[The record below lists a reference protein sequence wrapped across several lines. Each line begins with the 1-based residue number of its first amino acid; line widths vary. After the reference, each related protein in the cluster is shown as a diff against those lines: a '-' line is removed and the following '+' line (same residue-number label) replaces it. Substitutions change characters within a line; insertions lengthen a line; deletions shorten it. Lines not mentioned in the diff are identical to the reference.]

1 MPSKKIEKV
10 DKTKKIVILF
20 SFIFLCLSILFFSV
34 FRTITEKRHMPSLK
48 GEKSELSVRGDIISS
63 DNFKIASS
71 KKVYKAMIDTR
82 YLDPAKEELF
92 LNLFSIYS
100 GIDYK
105 TLKDKLNE
113 GRKEPGSLVLSYSI
127 DSRSA
132 KNLKEFFVISTFIKK
147 I

>member
-20 SFIFLCLSILFFSV
+20 SFIFFCLSILFFSV

-105 TLKDKLNE
+105 TLKDKL
-113 GRKEPGSLVLSYSI
+113 
-127 DSRSA
+127 A
-132 KNLKEFFVISTFIKK
+132 
-147 I
+147 